1 MQTTL
6 KKTETNNHSN
16 TINYPFLLVTHMVC
30 ADQQIHSEE
39 SKALHELATQ
49 IEAGQSTLAEME
61 KILAQDDDQL
71 SVEEVA
77 RRVPSSQKNEAMCQ
91 ILAIAYVDGFCSVL
105 ERKMAERIAQIWNWP
120 KGEIQKKI
128 EEAGAFSD
136 TGFLDESNQ
145 QELSISARLLQKAD
159 SILSRALVNKLA
171 NLTGAEEKVEQ
182 LRREI
187 LLSGPEYDEAIRQCA
202 VIAKEDYQFAELAL
216 KSAYSTLHYLGK
228 NLQQSITEIKSKNN
242 SKGQANTAKEVAKQ
256 LEDTQKSLSAEII
269 KEIED
274 VQESLRSKER
284 ALNHFSIAFM
294 GRTKAGKSTVHAI
307 VTNDGWEAIGVG
319 KQRTTRYNRVY
330 EWKNIRIIDTPGIGA
345 PGGKTDEEI
354 AESVIEES
362 DVICYVV
369 TNDSIQDTEFKF
381 LHLLKKKAKP
391 LIVLLNV
398 KNNLRDPRRLERFLN
413 NPDKAFEMEGQ
424 SGLGG
429 HIERIRR
436 YAKEHYAN
444 DYFAIVPVMLLAA
457 QLSREPEHENRKE
470 ELFKAS
476 RMQDFLDSIRESL
489 IQYGTIRRSQT
500 LLGSTVG
507 AINTPY
513 DWVAGQA
520 QIYKQ
525 LAETIQSKREE
536 IRKKIETAFK
546 DSRSNLQT
554 EIETIF
560 QEAINAVPSFAEEH
574 WESNE
579 LGLKLGWEKT
589 LKSLNFEQRL
599 KSAFQEAGEQFKR
612 EVQEVLE
619 EIGYELQLVA
629 ELGSSN
635 FKFTEQDSWDTRNW
649 VRIAGSILV
658 VTGAV
663 LTFFAPP
670 VAMVVGIVA
679 GVVGGITG
687 LLKSKDQKRREAVH
701 KISES
706 LYEQLNTQK
715 QETLEKARSEFSNSC
730 ASVIMNIESYF
741 KELALGLE
749 SFSLTLEEAQKKLS
763 GQANYLNRFY
773 AKRILDWSQE
783 KYEPL
788 TEEGARKTVAK
799 VQRKFGHKMTIL
811 TRSELTIKKSMDEL
825 KKVLQED
832 ISIQSHKSVK

>member
-6 KKTETNNHSN
+6 KKTETNNHYN
-16 TINYPFLLVTHMVC
+16 AINYPFLLVTHMVC

-49 IEAGQSTLAEME
+49 IEVGQRTLEEME

-71 SVEEVA
+71 SVEEIA
-77 RRVPSSQKNEAMCQ
+77 RRVPSSQKDEAMCQ

-105 ERKMAERIAQIWNWP
+105 EQKMAERIAQIWNWP
-120 KGEIQKKI
+120 KGEIQKQI

-136 TGFLDESNQ
+136 TGFLEESNQ
-145 QELSISARLLQKAD
+145 QKLSVSARLLQKAD
-159 SILSRALVNKLA
+159 SILSQALVNKLA
-171 NLTGAEEKVEQ
+171 NLTGAEQKVEQ

-202 VIAKEDYQFAELAL
+202 VVAKEDYQFSELAL
-216 KSAYSTLHYLGK
+216 KSAGSTLRSLGK
-228 NLQQSITEIKSKNN
+228 NLQESIIEIKSKTN
-242 SKGQANTAKEVAKQ
+242 SKGQANTAQDVAKQ
-256 LEDTQKSLSAEII
+256 LELTQKSLSAEII

-274 VQESLRSKER
+274 VRESLRSKER

-294 GRTKAGKSTVHAI
+294 GRTKAGKSTLHAI

-345 PGGKTDEEI
+345 PDGKSDEEI

-369 TNDSIQDTEFKF
+369 TNDSIQATEFEF

-398 KNNLRDPRRLERFLN
+398 KKNLRDPRRLEHFLK

-444 DYFAIVPVMLLAA
+444 DYFPIVPVMLLAA

-520 QIYKQ
+520 QIYGQ
-525 LAETIQSKREE
+525 LAETIQSKQEE
-536 IRKKIETAFK
+536 IRKKIEIAFK
-546 DSRSNLQT
+546 DSRSNLQI

-574 WESNE
+574 WNSNE

-589 LKSLNFEQRL
+589 LNSLNFEQRL
-599 KSAFQEAGEQFKR
+599 KSAFQEAGEHFKR

-619 EIGYELQLVA
+619 EIGHELQLVA
-629 ELGSSN
+629 ELGGGN
-635 FKFTEQDSWDTRNW
+635 FKFTQQDSWDIQHILRIGGIILG
-649 VRIAGSILV
+649 IAGTIIAF
-658 VTGAV
+658 TNPIGI
-663 LTFFAPP
+663 
-670 VAMVVGIVA
+670 VVGIVA
-679 GVVGGITG
+679 GVVGNFTG
-687 LLKSKDQKRREAVH
+687 LFKSKDQKRREAAH
-701 KISES
+701 KISED

-715 QETLEKARSEFSNSC
+715 QETLEKARSEFLNSC

-741 KELALGLE
+741 KELASGLE
-749 SFSLTLEEAQKKLS
+749 SFSLTLEEAQKKFS
-763 GQANYLNRFY
+763 GFTNYLNRFY

-799 VQRKFGHKMTIL
+799 VERKFGHKMTII

>member
-1 MQTTL
+1 
-6 KKTETNNHSN
+6 
-16 TINYPFLLVTHMVC
+16 MVC

-49 IEAGQSTLAEME
+49 IEVGQSTLAEME
-61 KILAQDDDQL
+61 KILAQDDHQL

-77 RRVPSSQKNEAMCQ
+77 RRIPSSQKNEAMCQ

-136 TGFLDESNQ
+136 TRFLDESNQ
-145 QELSISARLLQKAD
+145 QKLSVSARLLQKAD
-159 SILSRALVNKLA
+159 SILSQALVNKLA

-187 LLSGPEYDEAIRQCA
+187 LLSGPEYDEAIRECA
-202 VIAKEDYQFAELAL
+202 VVAKEDYQFAELAL

-274 VQESLRSKER
+274 VRESLRSKER

-294 GRTKAGKSTVHAI
+294 GRTKAGKSTLHAI

-345 PGGKTDEEI
+345 PGGKSDEEI

-398 KNNLRDPRRLERFLN
+398 KNNLRDSRRLERFLN

-444 DYFAIVPVMLLAA
+444 DYFPIVPVMLLAA

-599 KSAFQEAGEQFKR
+599 KSAFQEAGEQFNN

-619 EIGYELQLVA
+619 EIGHELQLVA
-629 ELGSSN
+629 ELGGDN
-635 FKFTEQDSWDTRNW
+635 FKFTEQDSWDTQNW
-649 VRIAGSILV
+649 VRIAGSILGV
-658 VTGAV
+658 ASTV
-663 LTFFAPP
+663 LLLFSSPFAI
-670 VAMVVGIVA
+670 AVGII
-679 GVVGGITG
+679 GTVVGGITL
-687 LLKSKDQKRREAVH
+687 LLKSKDQKRREAAH

-706 LYEQLNTQK
+706 LYEQLNTEKQK
-715 QETLEKARSEFSNSC
+715 VLEKAESEFLKNC
-730 ASVIMNIESYF
+730 GSVSTNIESYF

-749 SFSLTLEEAQKKLS
+749 SFSLTLEEAQKKFS
-763 GQANYLNRFY
+763 AQANYLNRFY